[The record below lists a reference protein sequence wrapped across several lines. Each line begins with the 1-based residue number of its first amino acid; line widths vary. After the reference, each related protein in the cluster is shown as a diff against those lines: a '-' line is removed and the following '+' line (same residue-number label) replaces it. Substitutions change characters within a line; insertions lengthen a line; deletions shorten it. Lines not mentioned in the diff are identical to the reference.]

1 MYDEGENMILTTVQ
15 SNAIHAI
22 GYDPENHLMEIIF
35 TGGGIYC
42 YSEVPPH
49 IFQQFLQAGS
59 KGGFFQSHI
68 RGAYP
73 NWRLGRWRKR
83 YQRAA

>member
-1 MYDEGENMILTTVQ
+1 MILTTVR

-22 GYDPENHLMEIIF
+22 GYDRENQLMEIIF
-35 TGGGIYC
+35 NNGGIYC
-42 YSEVPPH
+42 YAHVPQH
-49 IFQQFLQAGS
+49 LFEGFLSSPS
-59 KGGFFQSHI
+59 KGEFFQSHI

-83 YQRAA
+83 FKRAA

>member
-1 MYDEGENMILTTVQ
+1 MILTTVS

-22 GYDPENHLMEIIF
+22 GYDKDAQLMEIIF
-35 TGGGIYC
+35 NNGGIYC
-42 YSEVPPH
+42 YSEVP
-49 IFQQFLQAGS
+49 QQVFEGFLQSRS
-59 KGGFFQSHI
+59 KGEFFQTRI

-83 YQRAA
+83 FKRTTRAAA